1 MATEPQKRSG
11 WRKVLPNVWVAVIAP
26 IIVGLAIVGIP
37 ALISALT
44 SSEKKPGPEIEA
56 ASPVVHNPDAA
67 FEDAP
72 DVTDPETHEPAS
84 RQSQASKARVEIRL
98 QNNGNR
104 QAYLTS
110 GVITVRKEIVM
121 PPCGQGSGGLI
132 VSATYDVPPLR
143 RRQAQGQTI
152 EFPINQVVDPDDSS
166 RFAFRIGP
174 EFSDEDVGLTLF
186 YQLDIAVQHG
196 NETTGVGRVLLGF
209 PGISPLAI
217 LPVDIAHP
225 AGCDRKTVA
234 ALRQVAR
241 LRGVRSPELERVL
254 DCFKQQISD
263 CSISN

>member
-1 MATEPQKRSG
+1 VTEQPTRSG
-11 WRKVLPNVWVAVIAP
+11 WRKLLPNVWVAVIAP

-56 ASPVVHNPDAA
+56 ASPVVHNAEA
-67 FEDAP
+67 VFEDAP
-72 DVTDPETHEPAS
+72 DVTDPETHEPAM
-84 RQSQASKARVEIRL
+84 RQSQASKAQVEIRL

-104 QAYLTS
+104 QAYFAS

-121 PPCGQGSGGLI
+121 PPCGQGSGGLM
-132 VSATYDVPPLR
+132 VSGTYDVPLLR
-143 RRQAQGQTI
+143 RRDAQGQTI
-152 EFPINQVVDPDDSS
+152 EFPINQVVDADDSS

-174 EFSDEDVGLTLF
+174 EFSDEDVGQTLF

-209 PGISPLAI
+209 PGISPLGI

-225 AGCDRKTVA
+225 KGCDRETVA

-241 LRGVRSPELERVL
+241 LRGVRSPELQRVL
-254 DCFKQQISD
+254 DCFKEGTSE
-263 CSISN
+263 CSVSS